1 MSEDHQHETPIKTPK
16 QLIVVIVLSFVIPI
30 ALILLLVGYVTG
42 GKKVDEQGL
51 ALKPEAIAER
61 IKPVAAVSVKAADGP
76 KVHLSGEQVYAQA
89 CKACHEAGVANAPKF
104 GDAASWAPRL
114 KTGYDELVK
123 NSING
128 IRGMPPRG
136 GNGDLSDY
144 EMARGMVYMA
154 NAAGG
159 TFKEPAAP
167 AAAATADAKAA
178 APVAGPA
185 AAATASAAF
194 PAKVL
199 FAAGKAAIDSAGNKS
214 IADAADYLKANAGAK
229 VNLSGYVDSSGN
241 AAKNAELAKQ
251 RAFAVRDALKQAG
264 VAEDR
269 IALKKPEEIKGGN
282 AADARRVEI
291 SLADSAAAT
300 VAATPAPSPAAT
312 LVASAAPAKAD
323 AGRGLYDTAC
333 MACHAAGVA
342 NAPKLGD
349 KDAWAPRIKSG
360 MNTLYASVINGK
372 GAMPPKGTAMNSSEA
387 DIKAAVDYMVGSV
400 K

>member
-61 IKPVAAVSVKAADGP
+61 IKPVAAVSVKSADGP

-199 FAAGKAAIDSAGNKS
+199 FAAGKAAIDNAGNKS
-214 IADAADYLKANAGAK
+214 IADAAEYLKANAGAK
-229 VNLSGYVDSSGN
+229 VSLSGYVDSSGN
-241 AAKNAELAKQ
+241 PAKNAELAKQ
-251 RAFAVRDALKQAG
+251 RAFAVRDALKKAG

-291 SLADSAAAT
+291 SLADSAAVAAAPASAAT
-300 VAATPAPSPAAT
+300 V
-312 LVASAAPAKAD
+312 VAGAAPAKAD
-323 AGRGLYDTAC
+323 AGKGLYDTAC

-349 KDAWAPRIKSG
+349 KDAWAPRIKTG

>member
-104 GDAASWAPRL
+104 ADAASWAPRL

-128 IRGMPPRG
+128 IRGMPARG
-136 GNGDLSDY
+136 GNADLSDY
-144 EMARGMVYMA
+144 EMARGVVYMA

-159 TFKEPAAP
+159 TLKEPAAP
-167 AAAATADAKAA
+167 AAAAT
-178 APVAGPA
+178 
-185 AAATASAAF
+185 TSAAF
-194 PAKVL
+194 PARVL
-199 FAAGKAAIDSAGNKS
+199 FAAGKAAIDRAGNKS
-214 IADAADYLKANAGAK
+214 IADAADYLKPNAGAK

-300 VAATPAPSPAAT
+300 VAATPAPSLAAT
-312 LVASAAPAKAD
+312 VVASAAPAKAD

-349 KDAWAPRIKSG
+349 KDAWASRIKTG

>member
-61 IKPVAAVSVKAADGP
+61 IKPVAAVSVKSADGP
-76 KVHLSGEQVYAQA
+76 KVHLSGEQVFAQA

-144 EMARGMVYMA
+144 EMARAMVYMA

-167 AAAATADAKAA
+167 AAAAT
-178 APVAGPA
+178 
-185 AAATASAAF
+185 TSAAF

-229 VNLSGYVDSSGN
+229 VSLSGYVDSSGN

-251 RAFAVRDALKQAG
+251 RAFAVRDALKKSG

-269 IALKKPEEIKGGN
+269 IALKKPEEIKVGN

-312 LVASAAPAKAD
+312 VVTSAAPAKAD

>member
-61 IKPVAAVSVKAADGP
+61 IKPVAAVSVKSADGP
-76 KVHLSGEQVYAQA
+76 KVHLSGEQVFAQA

-144 EMARGMVYMA
+144 EMARAMVYMA

-167 AAAATADAKAA
+167 AAAAT
-178 APVAGPA
+178 
-185 AAATASAAF
+185 TSAAF

-229 VNLSGYVDSSGN
+229 VSLSGYVDSSGN

-251 RAFAVRDALKQAG
+251 RAFAVRDALKKSG

-269 IALKKPEEIKGGN
+269 IALKKPEEIKVGN

-312 LVASAAPAKAD
+312 VVTSAAPAKAD
-323 AGRGLYDTAC
+323 AGRGLYDAAC

-349 KDAWAPRIKSG
+349 KDAWAPRIKTG

>member
-144 EMARGMVYMA
+144 EMARAMVYMA

-167 AAAATADAKAA
+167 AAAAT
-178 APVAGPA
+178 
-185 AAATASAAF
+185 TSAAF

-229 VNLSGYVDSSGN
+229 VSLSGYVDSSGN

-251 RAFAVRDALKQAG
+251 RAFAVRDALKKSG

-269 IALKKPEEIKGGN
+269 IALKKPEEIKVGN

-312 LVASAAPAKAD
+312 VVTSAAPAKAD